1 MLINVFE
8 TMRARITII
17 LLIVIMA
24 ALTGCAGSSGAD
36 YTQITQEEAQEMMQ
50 LEDMHRIIDVRTH
63 EEYNDG
69 HIPGAICIPNETI
82 GTDPPEELPDKDQV
96 LLIYCRSG
104 NRSKDASQKLANMGY
119 TNVYEFGGINTWT
132 GEIVSEQNNGENA
145 QNAGQTGNN
154 MKLRI
159 DDTEIPVRWEKNVS
173 VSELKSLVKNEP
185 ITIQMSMYG
194 DFEQVG
200 PIGQSITSNDKQITA
215 KAGDIVLYSGDQI
228 VIFYGTNSWDYTM
241 LGHVDMA
248 EDELTELLSNG
259 DVKVTIQQNK
269 EMAGQ

>member
-1 MLINVFE
+1 
-8 TMRARITII
+8 MRARIAII
-17 LLIVIMA
+17 FSIVIMA

-36 YTQITQEEAQEMMQ
+36 YTQITQ
-50 LEDMHRIIDVRTH
+50 DV
-63 EEYNDG
+63 E
-69 HIPGAICIPNETI
+69 
-82 GTDPPEELPDKDQV
+82 
-96 LLIYCRSG
+96 
-104 NRSKDASQKLANMGY
+104 
-119 TNVYEFGGINTWT
+119 
-132 GEIVSEQNNGENA
+132 
-145 QNAGQTGNN
+145 QTGRD

-159 DDTEIPVRWEKNVS
+159 DDTEIPVSWEKNAS
-173 VSELKSLVKNEP
+173 VSELKSLVENEP

-248 EDELTELLSNG
+248 ENELTELLSNG
-259 DVKVTIQQNK
+259 DVKVTIY
-269 EMAGQ
+269 